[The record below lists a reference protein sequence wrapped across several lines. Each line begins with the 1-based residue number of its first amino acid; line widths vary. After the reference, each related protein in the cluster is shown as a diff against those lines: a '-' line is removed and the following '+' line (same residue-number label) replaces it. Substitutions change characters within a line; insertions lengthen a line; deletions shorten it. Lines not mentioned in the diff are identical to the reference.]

1 MIDRAGQQ
9 LGNYRLLRLLGRG
22 GFADIYLGE
31 HVYLKSLAAL
41 KILRMSLSDEE
52 RTAFLKEAQ
61 TLTQLAHPNIV
72 RVLDFAVEDD
82 QPYLVM
88 DYAPNGSLRELYPSG
103 SRLPLDS
110 IIVYVSQVASALQFA
125 HDKGFVHRDV
135 KPENMLLGTRS
146 EVLLSDFGIS
156 VFASRTEPLYSTNHI
171 GQSVAGT
178 SRYMAPEQ
186 LQGHPQPASDQYA
199 LGVVVYEWL
208 CGTSPFHGTLI
219 EVAMQHLTMPPTPL
233 REQLPE
239 LAPAIE
245 QVVLREL
252 AKEPEQRFTR
262 VQDFAVA
269 LQDAALAP
277 STPLTSHAPIE
288 EGKGLL
294 NVVKPEPLWK
304 VPTTFT
310 SFIGREQ
317 DVAAIG
323 AMLLRPEVRLLTLA
337 GIGGIG
343 KTRLALQVAKQMR
356 SSFAD
361 GICFVWL
368 ASTSDPALIP
378 SIIAETLSIQ
388 QVGNLSIFEQ
398 VTLFLHDKQLL
409 LILDNF
415 EQLVTAASL
424 LEDLLAAC
432 PALKIV
438 VTSRTVLR
446 LRAEFEYPLE
456 PLTLPDLGRSPN
468 DTGIRQSTAI
478 ALFVQSAQMV
488 NPNFQLTQSNA
499 RIVAEICVQLDGL
512 PLAIELVAA
521 RIRLL
526 PPQALLSRLSRRFEV
541 LTGGAVTLP
550 VHQQTLRNT
559 LKWSYDLLDANEQQL
574 FRRLAVFEHGW
585 TLEAVEA
592 QGNAIR
598 ETQDD
603 VSILDGIAS
612 LIDKSLVR
620 QIEREEDLVRSA
632 HAEYYLVLVDEAEP
646 HLRGVQQLLW
656 LRRLDREQ
664 LNLRAALS
672 WLITHGESEKVLRFC
687 GALWWFWQ
695 MRGYWS
701 EGRRWLKTV
710 LALAEAGERTVL
722 RAKVL
727 SAAGELAADQGDLQE
742 ARLLLTESVT
752 LCQELDDDYGVVSP
766 MSTLGGVM
774 FGQGDHVAAAS
785 LLKECIT
792 LCRKS
797 GSTWELSRSLLA
809 LGYIVWLE
817 GDLKQAIAL
826 TQESLIFARE
836 LGDKVQIAH
845 ALNNLGHFFW
855 NQGDLVQ
862 ARAHAEEGLLL
873 LRETGAKSLLFS
885 TLGTLGSILL
895 SQGDFERAKALYA
908 EGLALGKELGN
919 ETLIAWQ
926 LMGLA
931 RVALAKTQLT
941 YATRLYSAAEARFDV
956 NKELSPKEL
965 EEYGRTVLS
974 VLARLGEQ
982 AFAVAWAEGRMM
994 TLEQIL
1000 EALETES
1007 TPELVLS
1014 VSHSSTVVEAPSEP
1028 SYDNNLTARELE
1040 VLRLVARGL
1049 TDAQIAE
1056 QLVISRRTVNAHLT
1070 SIYSKIKV
1078 SSRSAATRYA
1088 IDRKLV

>member
-31 HVYLKSLAAL
+31 HVYLKGLAAL
-41 KILRMSLSDEE
+41 KILRMSLTEEE
-52 RTAFLKEAQ
+52 RDAFLKEGQ

-88 DYAPNGSLRELYPSG
+88 DYAPNGSLRERHPAG

-110 IIVYVSQVASALQFA
+110 ILDYVAQVASALQFA
-125 HDKGFVHRDV
+125 HDKGYVHRDV

-146 EVLLSDFGIS
+146 EVLVSDFGIS
-156 VFASRTEPLYSTNHI
+156 VFASRTEPQYSTNHI
-171 GQSVAGT
+171 TQSVAGT

-245 QVVLREL
+245 EVVLRAL
-252 AKEPEQRFTR
+252 ANEPEQRFTR
-262 VQDFAVA
+262 VQDFAAA
-269 LQDAALAP
+269 LQDASLAA
-277 STPLTSHAPIE
+277 STPLTSPAPME
-288 EGKGLL
+288 DGKVLL

-317 DVAAIG
+317 DVAAIE
-323 AMLLRPEVRLLTLA
+323 AMLLRPELRLLTLA

-343 KTRLALQVAKQMR
+343 KTRLALQIATQMR

-361 GICFVWL
+361 GVCFAGL

-378 SIIAETLSIQ
+378 SVIGETLGIQ

-398 VTLFLHDKQLL
+398 VKLFLHDKQLL

-415 EQLVTAASL
+415 EQLVTGAPL
-424 LEDLLAAC
+424 VEDLLAAC

-456 PLTLPDLGRSPN
+456 QLTLPDLGRSPN

-488 NPNFQLTQSNA
+488 NPNFQLTQTNA
-499 RIVAEICVQLDGL
+499 RIIAEICVQLDGL
-512 PLAIELVAA
+512 PLAIELAAA

-559 LKWSYDLLDANEQQL
+559 LKWSYDLLDANEQRL
-574 FRRLAVFEHGW
+574 FRRLAVFELGW
-585 TLEAVEA
+585 TLEAAEA
-592 QGNAIR
+592 LGKSNR
-598 ETQDD
+598 EVQDD
-603 VSILDGIAS
+603 LPILDGIAS

-620 QIEREEDLVRSA
+620 RIKREEEEPRFSMLVTVREYGLECLRESGEEERIRGA
-632 HAEYYLVLVDEAEP
+632 HAEYYLALVEEAEP

-664 LNLRAALS
+664 LNMRVALS
-672 WLITHGESEKVLRFC
+672 WLIAHEK
-687 GALWWFWQ
+687 
-695 MRGYWS
+695 
-701 EGRRWLKTV
+701 E
-710 LALAEAGERTVL
+710 E
-722 RAKVL
+722 
-727 SAAGELAADQGDLQE
+727 
-742 ARLLLTESVT
+742 
-752 LCQELDDDYGVVSP
+752 
-766 MSTLGGVM
+766 
-774 FGQGDHVAAAS
+774 
-785 LLKECIT
+785 
-792 LCRKS
+792 
-797 GSTWELSRSLLA
+797 
-809 LGYIVWLE
+809 
-817 GDLKQAIAL
+817 IA
-826 TQESLIFARE
+826 
-836 LGDKVQIAH
+836 
-845 ALNNLGHFFW
+845 
-855 NQGDLVQ
+855 
-862 ARAHAEEGLLL
+862 
-873 LRETGAKSLLFS
+873 
-885 TLGTLGSILL
+885 
-895 SQGDFERAKALYA
+895 
-908 EGLALGKELGN
+908 
-919 ETLIAWQ
+919 
-926 LMGLA
+926 
-931 RVALAKTQLT
+931 
-941 YATRLYSAAEARFDV
+941 
-956 NKELSPKEL
+956 
-965 EEYGRTVLS
+965 
-974 VLARLGEQ
+974 
-982 AFAVAWAEGRMM
+982 
-994 TLEQIL
+994 
-1000 EALETES
+1000 
-1007 TPELVLS
+1007 
-1014 VSHSSTVVEAPSEP
+1014 
-1028 SYDNNLTARELE
+1028 
-1040 VLRLVARGL
+1040 
-1049 TDAQIAE
+1049 
-1056 QLVISRRTVNAHLT
+1056 
-1070 SIYSKIKV
+1070 
-1078 SSRSAATRYA
+1078 
-1088 IDRKLV
+1088 

>member
-1 MIDRAGQQ
+1 MIDRVGHQ

-41 KILRMSLSDEE
+41 KILRLSLTDEE
-52 RTAFLKEAQ
+52 RTAFLKEGQ

-110 IIVYVSQVASALQFA
+110 IIVYVSQVAAALQFA

-208 CGTSPFHGTLI
+208 CGTSPFLGTLI
-219 EVAMQHLTMPPTPL
+219 EVAMQHLTMPPPPL
-233 REQLPE
+233 HEQLPD

-245 QVVLREL
+245 EVVLRAL

-262 VQDFAVA
+262 VQDFAAA
-269 LQDAALAP
+269 LQDASLAG
-277 STPLTSHAPIE
+277 STPLTFPAPVE
-288 EGKGLL
+288 ERKVLL
-294 NVVKPEPLWK
+294 DVVKPEPIWK

-317 DVAAIG
+317 DVAAIED
-323 AMLLRPEVRLLTLA
+323 MLLRPEVRLLTVA

-343 KTRLALQVAKQMR
+343 KTRLALQIATHMR

-361 GICFVWL
+361 GVCFAWL
-368 ASTSDPALIP
+368 ASTSDAALIP
-378 SIIAETLSIQ
+378 SIIAETLGIQ

-424 LEDLLAAC
+424 LEDLLAVC
-432 PALKIV
+432 PGLKIV

-478 ALFVQSAQMV
+478 ALFVQSARMV
-488 NPNFQLTQSNA
+488 NPNFQLTQTNA
-499 RIVAEICVQLDGL
+499 RIIAEICVQLDGL
-512 PLAIELVAA
+512 PLAIELAAA

-559 LKWSYDLLDANEQQL
+559 LKWSYDLLDSNEQQL

-620 QIEREEDLVRSA
+620 QIEREEEEPRFTMLVTVREYGLECLRESGEEDLVRSA

-695 MRGYWS
+695 TRGYWS
-701 EGRRWLKTV
+701 EGRRWLKAA
-710 LALAEAGERTVL
+710 LALPEAGKRTPV
-722 RAKVL
+722 RARAL
-727 SAAGELAADQGDLQE
+727 GAAGELAGAQTDWQEANQLLSESMTLFKEVGDESGFVLPLSTMGWILVRQGDYAAAVSIMEECITRCRTLGRNWELCRVLLWLGNLIYLQGDLAQATALSQE
-742 ARLLLTESVT
+742 
-752 LCQELDDDYGVVSP
+752 G
-766 MSTLGGVM
+766 
-774 FGQGDHVAAAS
+774 
-785 LLKECIT
+785 
-792 LCRKS
+792 
-797 GSTWELSRSLLA
+797 LA
-809 LGYIVWLE
+809 L
-817 GDLKQAIAL
+817 
-826 TQESLIFARE
+826 ARE
-836 LGDKVQIAH
+836 LGDK
-845 ALNNLGHFFW
+845 
-855 NQGDLVQ
+855 
-862 ARAHAEEGLLL
+862 
-873 LRETGAKSLLFS
+873 LFILQ
-885 TLGTLGSILL
+885 TLETLGSIAL
-895 SQGDFERAKALYA
+895 SQGDLEQAITYFT
-908 EGLALGKELGN
+908 EGLSVAQELGN
-919 ETLIAWQ
+919 ETHIKE
-926 LMGLA
+926 GLS
-931 RVALAKTQLT
+931 L
-941 YATRLYSAAEARFDV
+941 
-956 NKELSPKEL
+956 
-965 EEYGRTVLS
+965 
-974 VLARLGEQ
+974 
-982 AFAVAWAEGRMM
+982 
-994 TLEQIL
+994 
-1000 EALETES
+1000 
-1007 TPELVLS
+1007 
-1014 VSHSSTVVEAPSEP
+1014 
-1028 SYDNNLTARELE
+1028 
-1040 VLRLVARGL
+1040 
-1049 TDAQIAE
+1049 
-1056 QLVISRRTVNAHLT
+1056 
-1070 SIYSKIKV
+1070 
-1078 SSRSAATRYA
+1078 
-1088 IDRKLV
+1088 